1 MRPAGRS
8 PRHAM
13 AAVVL
18 MALCFVPAAVSCGI
32 MKVPGLGVSDAGA
45 EAILSTFRIVYARPD
60 GVYLARGDATDER
73 RLVEAE
79 EMGKGTVPF
88 LAALSPDGKRVF
100 FVALAGLDPR
110 QDRGSGLSLNLLD
123 VAEGRVTLWR
133 RTPLDGLIGQAS
145 AGRIEASM
153 VPAAAW
159 SPDGSRIAIGLRRAG
174 AGGAD
179 AVAVM
184 DGAGLPLRVVELPE
198 RRLLSGSG
206 FSWDGP
212 DALIVAL
219 EAGGAASDEDA
230 SGGAGM
236 LARLSLVTGGSSP
249 ALDDLTR
256 GANPAVSPDG
266 AKVAIVESHAGSL
279 PDIVLLDRAGAEVD
293 RFTSPPGR
301 ALHHPFWSPDGRFI
315 YYHSLASTGPL
326 GLVQVGLLRCLDT
339 RGGRVFDLARLG

>member
-1 MRPAGRS
+1 MSPPERGR
-8 PRHAM
+8 RYAM
-13 AAVVL
+13 AAALV
-18 MALCFVPAAVSCGI
+18 MALFVAPAALSCGI

-45 EAILSTFRIVYARPD
+45 ASVLSTFQIAYARPD
-60 GVYLARGDATDER
+60 GVYRARGDATDEQ
-73 RLVEAE
+73 RLVGTDEL
-79 EMGKGTVPF
+79 GKGTVPF
-88 LAALSPDGKRVF
+88 LAALSPDGHRVL
-100 FVALAGLDPR
+100 FVALAGLDPL

-133 RTPLDGLIGQAS
+133 RTPLDGLIGEAA
-145 AGRIEASM
+145 AGRLEASM
-153 VPAAAW
+153 IPAAAW
-159 SPDGSRIAIGLRRAG
+159 SPDASRIAIGVRRAG
-174 AGGAD
+174 AGAAD

-184 DGAGLPLRVVELPE
+184 DAAGLPLRVVELPE
-198 RRLLSGSG
+198 RRLLAGSG

-212 DALIVAL
+212 DALILAL
-219 EAGGAASDEDA
+219 EGGAAAPDD
-230 SGGAGM
+230 SGVSGV
-236 LARLSLVTGGSSP
+236 LARLSLAGGGASP
-249 ALDDLTR
+249 ALDDLAG

-266 AKVAIVESHAGSL
+266 TKVAIVESHAGSL

-339 RGGRVFDLARLG
+339 RGGKVFDLARLG